1 MNQLLP
7 EIEMGAV
14 ALGVADLDRSLDYY
28 RGTVGLELL
37 EREGVRA
44 VLGVPGRSLLELE
57 ARPGGKRDP
66 NAADLFHFALLVPS
80 RMALGQQLRH
90 FIDADTP
97 LTGASEHYVSEALY
111 LRDPDGHGIEIYRD
125 RPREDWYA
133 DGKFLLGTGPFD
145 LQGVLEAGRSAP
157 GQWDRIDPGTVMG
170 HIHLETTDVGL
181 SKSFYADRLGFD
193 VTMEMA
199 QASFMSIGGYHHHL
213 AVNTWGRR
221 DRPASHADDVIALL
235 HYEIVLPDSSA
246 LDRVAAG
253 LAQEAPH
260 DGVLEVDDP
269 TGITVRFT
277 TT

>member
-1 MNQLLP
+1 
-7 EIEMGAV
+7 
-14 ALGVADLDRSLDYY
+14 
-28 RGTVGLELL
+28 
-37 EREGVRA
+37 
-44 VLGVPGRSLLELE
+44 
-57 ARPGGKRDP
+57 
-66 NAADLFHFALLVPS
+66 
-80 RMALGQQLRH
+80 
-90 FIDADTP
+90 
-97 LTGASEHYVSEALY
+97 
-111 LRDPDGHGIEIYRD
+111 
-125 RPREDWYA
+125 
-133 DGKFLLGTGPFD
+133 
-145 LQGVLEAGRSAP
+145 
-157 GQWDRIDPGTVMG
+157 
-170 HIHLETTDVGL
+170 
-181 SKSFYADRLGFD
+181 
-193 VTMEMA
+193 MEMA